1 MLKNNP
7 VMFAQLVLKIIAQ
20 CCVLFLHTLVVE
32 ILAIFFE
39 KIIPFFILS
48 NSTKN
53 PQKFRSYWLKPG
65 YYRIQKIAL
74 AWMFMTTVQ
83 AVFKPGLHCEYCGV
97 PISWPPEV
105 DRYPLSQLAQRK
117 NQRVTK
123 KKSLA
128 KAEICWPPVAP
139 AQKFIQDGPA
149 NETRRVGNLVVY
161 VMK

>member
-53 PQKFRSYWLKPG
+53 PQKFRSYWLKPD
-65 YYRIQKIAL
+65 YYRFQKISMNVHDYRTSCIQTWVAL
-74 AWMFMTTVQ
+74 
-83 AVFKPGLHCEYCGV
+83 
-97 PISWPPEV
+97 
-105 DRYPLSQLAQRK
+105 
-117 NQRVTK
+117 
-123 KKSLA
+123 
-128 KAEICWPPVAP
+128 
-139 AQKFIQDGPA
+139 
-149 NETRRVGNLVVY
+149 
-161 VMK
+161 